1 MLLNSILKLNK
12 FLMEEWLKVAIL
24 FLSYII
30 SIIYL

>member
-12 FLMEEWLKVAIL
+12 FLMEEWLNVAIL